1 MAKDLHPLSIVNKM
15 CKYADDTYVLCP
27 SNTDIALEQEFDNI
41 LSWSNTNKLAINISK
56 TKEILFH
63 RSKPR
68 HIVYPDP
75 VTSVDRVTTSKLLGC
90 IITNTLSSTEHV
102 NFD

>member
-15 CKYADDTYVLCP
+15 CKFADDTYVLCP

-56 TKEILFH
+56 TKEILLH
-63 RSKPR
+63 RSNL
-68 HIVYPDP
+68 D
-75 VTSVDRVTTSKLLGC
+75 
-90 IITNTLSSTEHV
+90 TLSIQTQYLL
-102 NFD
+102 